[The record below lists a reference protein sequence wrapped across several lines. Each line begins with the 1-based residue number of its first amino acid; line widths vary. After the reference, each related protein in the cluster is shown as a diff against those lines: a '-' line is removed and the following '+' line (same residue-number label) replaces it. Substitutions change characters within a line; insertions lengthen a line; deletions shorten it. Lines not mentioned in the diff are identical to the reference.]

1 MEATAS
7 GDAAAHLKPSLR
19 GVLHQWAA
27 VYALGAGTALVV
39 LAPSAQARV
48 AAAIYSASLV
58 LLLTISAVYHRFQWT
73 LRVRTWLRRAD
84 HASIFLLIGGSYTPI
99 AMIALGGEA
108 GQHLLIVIWCG
119 VVLGVL
125 VSMLWPGAPKW
136 VSAALAIAVGWT
148 IVPYL
153 GAIGRALDTSQIWLI
168 ALGGIAYTV
177 GALVYAL
184 KRPNPWPRDFGYH
197 EVFHV
202 LTLVGAGLHLAA
214 VLLIVRAVTQ

>member
-1 MEATAS
+1 MAATVDTTGA
-7 GDAAAHLKPSLR
+7 LKPSLR

-39 LAPSAQARV
+39 LAPTAQARV
-48 AAAIYSASLV
+48 AAAIYAASLV

-99 AMIALGGEA
+99 AMLALGGEV
-108 GQHLLIVIWCG
+108 GRHLLTVIWCG

-148 IVPYL
+148 IIPYL
-153 GAIGRALDTSQIWLI
+153 SAIGRALDPPQIWLI

-177 GALVYAL
+177 GALVYAM
-184 KRPNPWPRDFGYH
+184 KRPNPWPRHFGYH
-197 EVFHV
+197 EIFHV

-214 VLLIVRAVTQ
+214 VLLIVRAA